1 MNCFETM
8 FQMEPYVFCDENL
21 SDYEKTIYILAIAY
35 GASPIYRLSKKDI
48 EELSLWLEV
57 DFKLLAKALENEMNF
72 PCGNAII
79 KFGDDT
85 IECGEYFKN
94 DFFDVIVKLLFAY
107 KKRYMMILA
116 MRQLAKTSKLPLP
129 LITILKWQMLLLLRM
144 SVCMRMH
151 FLMIILCMIRLNVF
165 IPRMILRCYRCLQY
179 QRTV

>member
-85 IECGEYFKN
+85 IECGEYFK
-94 DFFDVIVKLLFAY
+94 
-107 KKRYMMILA
+107 MISL
-116 MRQLAKTSKLPLP
+116 MSLSSCF
-129 LITILKWQMLLLLRM
+129 LR
-144 SVCMRMH
+144 
-151 FLMIILCMIRLNVF
+151 IKI
-165 IPRMILRCYRCLQY
+165 
-179 QRTV
+179 

>member
-72 PCGNAII
+72 
-79 KFGDDT
+79 
-85 IECGEYFKN
+85 
-94 DFFDVIVKLLFAY
+94 
-107 KKRYMMILA
+107 
-116 MRQLAKTSKLPLP
+116 
-129 LITILKWQMLLLLRM
+129 ITLEVRK
-144 SVCMRMH
+144 SNTPA
-151 FLMIILCMIRLNVF
+151 IRLYEKAGFEYVGIRPHFYTSPDEGAVIMTKNF
-165 IPRMILRCYRCLQY
+165 NI
-179 QRTV
+179 

>member
-1 MNCFETM
+1 MVSNNFFESEMAKTLETK

-21 SDYEKTIYILAIAY
+21 SDYEKTVYILAIAY
-35 GASPIYRLSKKDI
+35 GASPIYRLSKKDV

-94 DFFDVIVKLLFAY
+94 DFFDVIVKLFFAY
-107 KKRYMMILA
+107 
-116 MRQLAKTSKLPLP
+116 S
-129 LITILKWQMLLLLRM
+129 
-144 SVCMRMH
+144 C
-151 FLMIILCMIRLNVF
+151 
-165 IPRMILRCYRCLQY
+165 
-179 QRTV
+179 

>member
-107 KKRYMMILA
+107 KNLEEIYDDFGNEAVGENI
-116 MRQLAKTSKLPLP
+116 QTSF
-129 LITILKWQMLLLLRM
+129 TINHYFEMANAIAATYE
-144 SVCMRMH
+144 CMHENAFSYDNTMYD
-151 FLMIILCMIRLNVF
+151 VF
-165 IPRMILRCYRCLQY
+165 IPRMILRSYRCLQY